1 MVHRGILSHK
11 LRKFFRKVNLASNAS
26 GAPNCPFHKSGKQGI
41 WRTICEKSSVTLR
54 LFWLVEVKPGMLI
67 SKAQAEEYLKADLIA
82 FERYLNGLGLALNQ
96 NQFDA
101 LVSFIY
107 NVGTGNFSNS
117 TLLRK
122 VRANPQENS
131 IMDEFLRWVYSKG
144 RVLPGL
150 QRRRLAEMKLYFSN
164 D

>member
-1 MVHRGILSHK
+1 MNTSPKGIALIK
-11 LRKFFRKVNLASNAS
+11 EFE
-26 GAPNCPFHKSGKQGI
+26 G
-41 WRTICEKSSVTLR
+41 LR
-54 LFWLVEVKPGMLI
+54 LKAYQCPGGVWTIGYGHTAGVKPGMVI
-67 SKAQAEEYLKADLIA
+67 TKAQAEEYLKADLIA
-82 FERYLNGLGLALNQ
+82 FERYLNGLGLALNH

-101 LVSFIY
+101 LISFIY
-107 NVGTGNFSNS
+107 NVGTGNFSSS

-122 VRANPQENS
+122 VRANPQDNS

>member
-1 MVHRGILSHK
+1 MNTSPKGIALIK
-11 LRKFFRKVNLASNAS
+11 EFE
-26 GAPNCPFHKSGKQGI
+26 G
-41 WRTICEKSSVTLR
+41 LR
-54 LFWLVEVKPGMLI
+54 LKAYKCPGGVWTIGYGHTACVKPGMVI
-67 SKAQAEEYLKADLIA
+67 SEAQAEEYLKADLIA

-101 LVSFIY
+101 LISLIY
-107 NVGTGNFSNS
+107 NIGIGNFQKS

-122 VRANPQENS
+122 ARINANDNS

-150 QRRRLAEMKLYFSN
+150 QRRRLREMKLYFSN
-164 D
+164 E

>member
-1 MVHRGILSHK
+1 MNTSPKGIALIK
-11 LRKFFRKVNLASNAS
+11 EFE
-26 GAPNCPFHKSGKQGI
+26 G
-41 WRTICEKSSVTLR
+41 LR
-54 LFWLVEVKPGMLI
+54 LKAYQCPGGVWTIGYGHTAGVKPGMLI

-96 NQFDA
+96 NQFDV
-101 LVSFIY
+101 LISFIY
-107 NVGTGNFSNS
+107 NVGTGNFSSS

-122 VRANPQENS
+122 VRANPQDNS

>member
-1 MVHRGILSHK
+1 MNTSPKGIALIK
-11 LRKFFRKVNLASNAS
+11 EFE
-26 GAPNCPFHKSGKQGI
+26 G
-41 WRTICEKSSVTLR
+41 LR
-54 LFWLVEVKPGMLI
+54 LKAYQCPGGVWTIGYGHTADVKPGIVI

>member
-1 MVHRGILSHK
+1 MNTSPKGIALIK
-11 LRKFFRKVNLASNAS
+11 EFE
-26 GAPNCPFHKSGKQGI
+26 G
-41 WRTICEKSSVTLR
+41 LR
-54 LFWLVEVKPGMLI
+54 LKAYKCPGGVWTIGYGHTAGVKPGIVI
-67 SKAQAEEYLKADLIA
+67 SEAQAEEYLKADLIA

-101 LVSFIY
+101 LISFIY
-107 NVGTGNFSNS
+107 NVGTGNFSSS

-122 VRANPQENS
+122 VRANPQDDS

>member
-1 MVHRGILSHK
+1 MNTSPKGIALIK
-11 LRKFFRKVNLASNAS
+11 EFE
-26 GAPNCPFHKSGKQGI
+26 G
-41 WRTICEKSSVTLR
+41 LR
-54 LFWLVEVKPGMLI
+54 LKAYLCPGGVWTIGYGHTAGVKPGMVI
-67 SKAQAEEYLKADLIA
+67 SEAQAEEYLKADLIS

-101 LVSFIY
+101 LISFIY

-150 QRRRLAEMKLYFSN
+150 QRRRLDEMKLYFSN

>member
-1 MVHRGILSHK
+1 MNTSPKGIALIK
-11 LRKFFRKVNLASNAS
+11 EFE
-26 GAPNCPFHKSGKQGI
+26 G
-41 WRTICEKSSVTLR
+41 LR
-54 LFWLVEVKPGMLI
+54 LKAYQCPGGVWTIGYGHTAGVKPGIVI
-67 SKAQAEEYLKADLIA
+67 SEAQAEEYLKADLIA

-101 LVSFIY
+101 LISFIY

-122 VRANPQENS
+122 VRANPQDNS
-131 IMDEFLRWVYSKG
+131 IMDEFLRWVYSTG

-150 QRRRLAEMKLYFSN
+150 QRRRLDEMKLYFSN

>member
-1 MVHRGILSHK
+1 MKTSPKGIALIK
-11 LRKFFRKVNLASNAS
+11 EFEGLRLKAYK
-26 GAPNCPFHKSGKQGI
+26 CPGGVWTIGYGHTAGVKSGMVI
-41 WRTICEKSSVTLR
+41 TE
-54 LFWLVEVKPGMLI
+54 
-67 SKAQAEEYLKADLIA
+67 AQAEEYLKADLIV

-122 VRANPQENS
+122 VRANPQDNS

>member
-1 MVHRGILSHK
+1 MKTSPKGIALIK
-11 LRKFFRKVNLASNAS
+11 EFE
-26 GAPNCPFHKSGKQGI
+26 G
-41 WRTICEKSSVTLR
+41 LR
-54 LFWLVEVKPGMLI
+54 LKAYLCPGGVWTIGYGHTAGVKPGMLI

-122 VRANPQENS
+122 VRANPQDNS

>member
-1 MVHRGILSHK
+1 MKTSPKGIALIK
-11 LRKFFRKVNLASNAS
+11 EFE
-26 GAPNCPFHKSGKQGI
+26 G
-41 WRTICEKSSVTLR
+41 LR
-54 LFWLVEVKPGMLI
+54 LKAYLCPGGVWTIGYGHTAGVKPGMVI
-67 SKAQAEEYLKADLIA
+67 SEAQAEEYLKADLIA

-101 LVSFIY
+101 LISFIY
-107 NVGTGNFSNS
+107 NVGTGNFSSS

-122 VRANPQENS
+122 VRANPQDNS

>member
-1 MVHRGILSHK
+1 MNTSPKGIALIK
-11 LRKFFRKVNLASNAS
+11 EFE
-26 GAPNCPFHKSGKQGI
+26 G
-41 WRTICEKSSVTLR
+41 LR
-54 LFWLVEVKPGMLI
+54 LKAYKCPGAVWTIGYGHTAGVKPGMVI
-67 SKAQAEEYLKADLIA
+67 SEAQAEEYLKADLIS

-101 LVSFIY
+101 LISLIY
-107 NVGTGNFSNS
+107 NIGIGNFQKS

-122 VRANPQENS
+122 ARINANDNS

-150 QRRRLAEMKLYFSN
+150 QRRRLREMKLYFSN
-164 D
+164 E

>member
-1 MVHRGILSHK
+1 MKTSPKGIALIK
-11 LRKFFRKVNLASNAS
+11 EFE
-26 GAPNCPFHKSGKQGI
+26 G
-41 WRTICEKSSVTLR
+41 LR
-54 LFWLVEVKPGMLI
+54 LKAYKCPGGVWTIGYGHTTGVKPGMVI
-67 SKAQAEEYLKADLIA
+67 TEAQAEEFLKEDLVSCENAVNNQKLSI
-82 FERYLNGLGLALNQ
+82 NQ

-107 NVGTGNFSNS
+107 NIGTGNFSRS

-122 VRANPQENS
+122 VKAHPQDNS
-131 IMDEFLRWVYSKG
+131 IMDEFLKWVYSKG

>member
-1 MVHRGILSHK
+1 MKTSPKGIALIK
-11 LRKFFRKVNLASNAS
+11 EFE
-26 GAPNCPFHKSGKQGI
+26 G
-41 WRTICEKSSVTLR
+41 LR
-54 LFWLVEVKPGMLI
+54 LKAYKCPRGVWTIGYGHTVGVKPGMVI
-67 SKAQAEEYLKADLIA
+67 SEAQSEEYLKADLVR

-96 NQFDA
+96 NHFDA

-107 NVGTGNFSNS
+107 NVGTGNFSSS

-122 VRANPQENS
+122 VRANPQDNS

-150 QRRRLAEMKLYFSN
+150 QRRRLDEMKLYFSN

>member
-1 MVHRGILSHK
+1 MV
-11 LRKFFRKVNLASNAS
+11 
-26 GAPNCPFHKSGKQGI
+26 
-41 WRTICEKSSVTLR
+41 
-54 LFWLVEVKPGMLI
+54 I
-67 SKAQAEEYLKADLIA
+67 SEAQAEEYLMADLIA
-82 FERYLNGLGLALNQ
+82 SEKYLNDLRLAINQ

-101 LVSFIY
+101 LISFIY
-107 NVGTGNFSNS
+107 NVGTGNFSRS

-122 VRANPQENS
+122 VRANPQDNS

>member
-1 MVHRGILSHK
+1 MKTSPKGIALIK
-11 LRKFFRKVNLASNAS
+11 EFE
-26 GAPNCPFHKSGKQGI
+26 G
-41 WRTICEKSSVTLR
+41 LR
-54 LFWLVEVKPGMLI
+54 LKAYLCPGGVWTIGYGHTAGVKPGMVI
-67 SKAQAEEYLKADLIA
+67 SEVQAEEYLKADLIA
-82 FERYLNGLGLALNQ
+82 FERYLNVLGLALNQ

-107 NVGTGNFSNS
+107 NVGTGNFSSS

-122 VRANPQENS
+122 VRANPQDNT

-150 QRRRLAEMKLYFSN
+150 QHRRLAEMKLYFSN

>member
-1 MVHRGILSHK
+1 MKTSPKGIALIK
-11 LRKFFRKVNLASNAS
+11 EFE
-26 GAPNCPFHKSGKQGI
+26 G
-41 WRTICEKSSVTLR
+41 LR
-54 LFWLVEVKPGMLI
+54 LKAYKCPGGVWTIGYGHTAGVKPGMVI
-67 SKAQAEEYLKADLIA
+67 TEAQAEEYLKADLIA

-107 NVGTGNFSNS
+107 NVGTGNFYSS

-122 VRANPQENS
+122 VRANPQDNS

>member
-1 MVHRGILSHK
+1 MKTSPKGIALIK
-11 LRKFFRKVNLASNAS
+11 EFE
-26 GAPNCPFHKSGKQGI
+26 G
-41 WRTICEKSSVTLR
+41 LR
-54 LFWLVEVKPGMLI
+54 LKAYQCPGGVWTIGYGHTAGVKPGMLI
-67 SKAQAEEYLKADLIA
+67 SKVQAEEYLKADLIA

-122 VRANPQENS
+122 VRANPQDNS

>member
-1 MVHRGILSHK
+1 MKTSPKGIALIK
-11 LRKFFRKVNLASNAS
+11 EFEGLRLKAYK
-26 GAPNCPFHKSGKQGI
+26 CPGGVWTIGYGHTAGVKSGMVI
-41 WRTICEKSSVTLR
+41 TE
-54 LFWLVEVKPGMLI
+54 
-67 SKAQAEEYLKADLIA
+67 AQAEEYLKADLVP

-107 NVGTGNFSNS
+107 NVGTGNFSSS

-122 VRANPQENS
+122 VRANPQDNS

>member
-1 MVHRGILSHK
+1 MNTSPKGIALIK
-11 LRKFFRKVNLASNAS
+11 EFE
-26 GAPNCPFHKSGKQGI
+26 G
-41 WRTICEKSSVTLR
+41 LR
-54 LFWLVEVKPGMLI
+54 LKAYKCPGGVWTIGYGHTAGVKPGMVI
-67 SKAQAEEYLKADLIA
+67 TEAQAEEYLKADLIA

-122 VRANPQENS
+122 VRANPQDNS

>member
-1 MVHRGILSHK
+1 MKTSPKGIALIK
-11 LRKFFRKVNLASNAS
+11 EFE
-26 GAPNCPFHKSGKQGI
+26 G
-41 WRTICEKSSVTLR
+41 LR
-54 LFWLVEVKPGMLI
+54 LKAYLCPGGVWTIGYGHTASVKPGMVI
-67 SKAQAEEYLKADLIA
+67 SEAQAEEYLKADLVR

-101 LVSFIY
+101 LISFIY

-122 VRANPQENS
+122 VRANPQDNS

>member
-1 MVHRGILSHK
+1 MKTSPKGIALIK
-11 LRKFFRKVNLASNAS
+11 EFE
-26 GAPNCPFHKSGKQGI
+26 G
-41 WRTICEKSSVTLR
+41 LR
-54 LFWLVEVKPGMLI
+54 LKAYLCPGGVWTIGYGHTAGVKPGMVI
-67 SKAQAEEYLKADLIA
+67 SEVQAEEYLKADLIA

-122 VRANPQENS
+122 VRVNPQENS

>member
-1 MVHRGILSHK
+1 MKTSPKGIALIK
-11 LRKFFRKVNLASNAS
+11 EFE
-26 GAPNCPFHKSGKQGI
+26 G
-41 WRTICEKSSVTLR
+41 LR
-54 LFWLVEVKPGMLI
+54 LKAYKCPGGVWTIGYGHTAGVKPGMVI
-67 SKAQAEEYLKADLIA
+67 SEAQAEEYLKADLIA
-82 FERYLNGLGLALNQ
+82 FERYLNGLGLALIQ

-107 NVGTGNFSNS
+107 NVGTGNFSSS

-122 VRANPQENS
+122 VRANPQDNS

>member
-1 MVHRGILSHK
+1 MNTSPKGIALIK
-11 LRKFFRKVNLASNAS
+11 EFE
-26 GAPNCPFHKSGKQGI
+26 G
-41 WRTICEKSSVTLR
+41 LR
-54 LFWLVEVKPGMLI
+54 LKAYQCPGGVWTIGFGHTAGVKPWMLI

-122 VRANPQENS
+122 VRANPQDNS

>member
-1 MVHRGILSHK
+1 MNTSPKGIALIIE
-11 LRKFFRKVNLASNAS
+11 FE
-26 GAPNCPFHKSGKQGI
+26 G
-41 WRTICEKSSVTLR
+41 LR
-54 LFWLVEVKPGMLI
+54 LKAYQCPGGVWTIGYGHTAGVKPGMVI
-67 SKAQAEEYLKADLIA
+67 TEAQAEEYLKANLIA

-101 LVSFIY
+101 LISFIY

-122 VRANPQENS
+122 VSANPQDNS

>member
-1 MVHRGILSHK
+1 MKTSSKGIALIK
-11 LRKFFRKVNLASNAS
+11 EFE
-26 GAPNCPFHKSGKQGI
+26 G
-41 WRTICEKSSVTLR
+41 LR
-54 LFWLVEVKPGMLI
+54 LKAYKCPGGVWTIGYGHTAGVKPGMVI
-67 SKAQAEEYLKADLIA
+67 TEDQAEEYLRADLIA
-82 FERYLNGLGLALNQ
+82 FEKYLNGHELAINQ

-107 NVGTGNFSNS
+107 NVGTGSFSS
-117 TLLRK
+117 SSLLRK
-122 VRANPQENS
+122 VRVNPQDNS

-164 D
+164 Y

>member
-1 MVHRGILSHK
+1 MKTSPKGIALIK
-11 LRKFFRKVNLASNAS
+11 EFE
-26 GAPNCPFHKSGKQGI
+26 G
-41 WRTICEKSSVTLR
+41 LR
-54 LFWLVEVKPGMLI
+54 LKAYLCPGGVWTIGYGHTAGVKPGMVI
-67 SKAQAEEYLKADLIA
+67 SEVQAEEYLKADLIA

-122 VRANPQENS
+122 VRANPQDNS

>member
-1 MVHRGILSHK
+1 MKTSPKGIALIK
-11 LRKFFRKVNLASNAS
+11 EFE
-26 GAPNCPFHKSGKQGI
+26 G
-41 WRTICEKSSVTLR
+41 LR
-54 LFWLVEVKPGMLI
+54 LKAYQCPGGVWTIGYGHTAGVKPGI
-67 SKAQAEEYLKADLIA
+67 VITKAQAEEYLKADLIA

-122 VRANPQENS
+122 VRANPQDNS

>member
-1 MVHRGILSHK
+1 MKTSHK
-11 LRKFFRKVNLASNAS
+11 
-26 GAPNCPFHKSGKQGI
+26 GI
-41 WRTICEKSSVTLR
+41 DLIKEFEGLR
-54 LFWLVEVKPGMLI
+54 LKAYKCPGGVWTIGYGHTAGVKPGMVI
-67 SKAQAEEYLKADLIA
+67 SEAQAEEYLKADLIA

-101 LVSFIY
+101 LISFIY
-107 NVGTGNFSNS
+107 NVGTGNFTNS
-117 TLLRK
+117 TLLLK
-122 VRANPQENS
+122 VRANPQDNS

>member
-1 MVHRGILSHK
+1 MKTSPKGIALIK
-11 LRKFFRKVNLASNAS
+11 EFE
-26 GAPNCPFHKSGKQGI
+26 G
-41 WRTICEKSSVTLR
+41 LR
-54 LFWLVEVKPGMLI
+54 LKAYKCPGGVWTIGYGHTAGVKAGMVI
-67 SKAQAEEYLKADLIA
+67 TEAQAEEFLKEDLVSCENAVNNQKLSI
-82 FERYLNGLGLALNQ
+82 NQ

-107 NVGTGNFSNS
+107 NIGTGNFSRS

-122 VRANPQENS
+122 VKAHPQDNS
-131 IMDEFLRWVYSKG
+131 IMDEFLKWVYSKG
-144 RVLPGL
+144 HVLPGL